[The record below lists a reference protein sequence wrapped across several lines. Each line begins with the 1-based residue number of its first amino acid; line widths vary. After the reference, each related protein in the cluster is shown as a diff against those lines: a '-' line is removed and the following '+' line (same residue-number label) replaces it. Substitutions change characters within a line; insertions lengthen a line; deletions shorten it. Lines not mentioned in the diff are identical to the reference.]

1 MEMEL
6 VRTTRVVLRRVVAET
21 VISVRVVMSHVRVL
35 IRILANLAT
44 VAVNA
49 RLRLLQTRHRVCVI
63 RGMPVSSVS
72 LDVLVLVQAMA
83 VVTFS
88 RHMMVIW
95 RQRTRDVPAMQDTRV
110 PLVPIHA
117 QACVQTME
125 IANQT

>member
-1 MEMEL
+1 M
-6 VRTTRVVLRRVVAET
+6 
-21 VISVRVVMSHVRVL
+21 
-35 IRILANLAT
+35 
-44 VAVNA
+44 
-49 RLRLLQTRHRVCVI
+49 
-63 RGMPVSSVS
+63 SSVS

-117 QACVQTME
+117 QASVQTME